1 MLSDI
6 LRMEILNEYGG
17 IYVDCDTFPIKPF
30 DDDIISKSFIA
41 QHDYKIGYGR
51 NARYVK
57 YIDNYF
63 IGMTPCY
70 GFYDLEDMRPARI
83 ECNTRVKE
91 FDASYIHRRKL
102 FYACK
107 L

>member
-1 MLSDI
+1 
-6 LRMEILNEYGG
+6 MEILNEYGG

-63 IGMTPCY
+63 IGMPPCCS
-70 GFYDLEDMRPARI
+70 FYDLEDMRLARI
-83 ECNTRVKE
+83 ECNTRIKE